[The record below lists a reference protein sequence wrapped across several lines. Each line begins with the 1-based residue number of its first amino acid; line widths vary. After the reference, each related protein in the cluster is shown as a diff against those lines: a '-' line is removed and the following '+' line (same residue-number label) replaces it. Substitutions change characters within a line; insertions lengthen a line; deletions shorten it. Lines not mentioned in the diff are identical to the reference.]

1 MFRDKNSLSRLLLF
15 PIHLKSVVGGLSE
28 ETQYQKLTFDFF
40 SHLYF
45 WLLESDVP
53 GTLCSVTF
61 LKHLIPFPIKTRQ
74 EESSRRKKISLEQI
88 ESIWGV
94 FCCESGDDPEVIHE
108 LSLILSACFLRA
120 QEWFIP
126 SCRKWSKS
134 CTKSALMNEELLVEL
149 KHGKE
154 VYKRW
159 KQGQMSQEWC
169 KDTVHVCRGW
179 VQKATLYLKLN
190 LVSEIQNE
198 SDRIKPSF
206 WEVPVGEGHVAYCI

>member
-1 MFRDKNSLSRLLLF
+1 MVSCQHCEKKSFLLIYSTVTCNLQSLKSESASKVERINCFCGNKCAGVVPAVQTCTFFFRDRNSLSRLLLF

-28 ETQYQKLTFDFF
+28 EIQYQKLIFDSF

-120 QEWFIP
+120 QE
-126 SCRKWSKS
+126 
-134 CTKSALMNEELLVEL
+134 
-149 KHGKE
+149 
-154 VYKRW
+154 
-159 KQGQMSQEWC
+159 
-169 KDTVHVCRGW
+169 
-179 VQKATLYLKLN
+179 
-190 LVSEIQNE
+190 
-198 SDRIKPSF
+198 
-206 WEVPVGEGHVAYCI
+206 